1 MKYRWLIGCFSL
13 ALVLVGCHDPAIDR
27 TPAIERTA
35 GKNKAG
41 MEQYLNAHLLAVAP
55 DSSKVTFITDGRLG
69 IGDWGK
75 SWQRE
80 FALETGGKFQGA
92 PDHHSSSS
100 FEVQTIGARSVLIK
114 YQTKFDHRSFGKNLI
129 SIDEGEVAIAY
140 KEKK

>member
-1 MKYRWLIGCFSL
+1 MKYRWLIVSVSL
-13 ALVLVGCHDPAIDR
+13 ALVSGGCHDPAIDR
-27 TPAIERTA
+27 APAIERTV

-41 MEQYLNAHLLAVAP
+41 MEQYLNAHFLAVTP
-55 DSSKVTFITDGRLG
+55 DAGKVRFITDGRLG

-80 FALETGGKFQGA
+80 FALETGGKFQAA

-100 FEVQTIGARSVLIK
+100 FEVQTIGAQSVLIK

-129 SIDEGEVAIAY
+129 SQDEGEVEIAY
-140 KEKK
+140 QANK